1 MVILIVLFS
10 LSFIQYGSDDRV
22 PLWEKLHQAVS
33 KIFSESFQVT
43 VRFSK
48 NDELCP
54 LRSPLLLGS
63 LIIDES
69 KQLSLEAVE
78 DKLKHKIALGGK
90 SRPMNCM
97 SRQKIAF
104 IIPYR

>member
-10 LSFIQYGSDDRV
+10 LSFIQYGSDKRV
-22 PLWEKLHQAVS
+22 PLWEKLHQAVG
-33 KIFSESFQVT
+33 KTFSESFQV
-43 VRFSK
+43 RFSK
-48 NDELCP
+48 NNELCP